1 MTDDKDKTKSKG
13 RGSMALQFV
22 YWHVGADVP
31 ITPSEALPPMP
42 HIPRGAVVIVGG
54 RAPIWR
60 YGMALHKLHGSP
72 AGAIAFNDPKLG
84 YVVVASHRPEVAE
97 GQILDNSEEEASE

>member
-22 YWHVGADVP
+22 YWHIGIDVP
-31 ITPSEALPPMP
+31 ITPSSPLPAMP
-42 HIPRGAVVIVGG
+42 YIPRGAVVVVGG

-72 AGAIAFNDPKLG
+72 AGAIAFNDSKLG
-84 YVVVASHRPEVAE
+84 YIVVASHMLEVAE
-97 GQILDNSEEEASE
+97 GQILDNAKEKVLD